1 VRTDRWSYIRW
12 LAQDSA
18 VEELYEIL
26 TDPKQQ
32 QNLAGKQEYQATLEQ
47 LRQRWAQLRKE
58 LE

>member
-1 VRTDRWSYIRW
+1 
-12 LAQDSA
+12 
-18 VEELYEIL
+18 LYEIL